1 MAKIKKH
8 ISISYD
14 IDNII
19 LNYSNRC
26 NITFSE
32 AVSELVKNGL
42 SNIELNKTINSYNGL
57 LDRISSK
64 LSYNTLLL
72 EQFYSDMEIDELTN
86 PNKSKGLEK
95 FKNKFN
101 KSRYDN

>member
-8 ISISYD
+8 ISISCD
-14 IDNII
+14 VDNII

-26 NITFSE
+26 NLTFSE

-42 SNIELNKTINSYNGL
+42 SNIELNRTINSYNGL